1 MEGHASSWP
10 RFTKRG
16 TIMKRSAASNRER
29 GISLTELMIV
39 TALLG
44 LVMAGMYKM
53 FVHQQKSYSVQD
65 HVSAM
70 QQNAR
75 VGLEYMVKD
84 IRMAGYIPE
93 GIPFDADDPPV
104 PAPLTATS
112 PSADVAGQSF
122 TDGEDERIEEATATT
137 ITFLA
142 DIDNDARTETVRY
155 ALTGTNLTMEVWE
168 WNALTATWGASSGT
182 QIIAEDIE
190 NLAFTYVLLS
200 DDRGYNNDVDD
211 DGNDGA
217 DEEGELKTWDFDS
230 DGVLGNAQ
238 RRHIRQVSITMN
250 ARAAAKD
257 PVYTDPEVGDHYR
270 RRALTSNIKLRN
282 IT

>member
-1 MEGHASSWP
+1 
-10 RFTKRG
+10 
-16 TIMKRSAASNRER
+16 MKRAAARNRER

-44 LVMAGMYKM
+44 LVMAGMYNM

-104 PAPLTATS
+104 PAPLTSTS

-122 TDGEDERIEEATATT
+122 TDGEDEIIEEATATT

-155 ALTGTNLTMEVWE
+155 TLTGTNLTMEVWE
-168 WNALTATWGASSGT
+168 WNALTATWGASSGA

-200 DDRGYNNDVDD
+200 DDRGYNNDSDD

-217 DEEGELKTWDFDS
+217 DEEGELKTWDFDA

-257 PVYTDPEVGDHYR
+257 PVYTDPEVGDRYR

>member
-1 MEGHASSWP
+1 
-10 RFTKRG
+10 
-16 TIMKRSAASNRER
+16 MKHNAQENREK
-29 GISLTELMIV
+29 GISLIELMIV

-44 LVMAGMYKM
+44 LVMAGMYNM

-104 PAPLTATS
+104 PAPQRPA
-112 PSADVAGQSF
+112 PSADVTGQSF
-122 TDGEDERIEEATATT
+122 TDGQDETIEEATATS

-142 DIDNDARTETVRY
+142 DTDNDARTETVRY

-168 WNALTATWGASSGT
+168 WNAATSSWSSSTGA

-190 NLAFTYVLLS
+190 NLAFTYALLS
-200 DDRGYNNDVDD
+200 DDRGYNNDADD
-211 DGNDGA
+211 DGNDGI
-217 DEEGELKTWDFDS
+217 DEEGELKTWNFGV
-230 DGVLGNAQ
+230 DGALGNAQ

-250 ARAAAKD
+250 ARAAVKD
-257 PVYTDPEVGDHYR
+257 PVYTDPVAGDHYR
-270 RRALTSNIKLRN
+270 RRALTSNINLRN